1 MTANLNRALMTAN
14 LNRALLT
21 YTDRNGRPVTVIA
34 NDDLRM
40 SPDQMQQ
47 WVDRMNRAAQ
57 SGSRFYLG

>member
-1 MTANLNRALMTAN
+1 MTAN

-40 SPDQMQQ
+40 SPDQMKQ
-47 WVDRMNRAAQ
+47 WVDSMNHTAQ
-57 SGSRFYLG
+57 SGSLYHLG

>member
-1 MTANLNRALMTAN
+1 MTAD

-21 YTDRNGRPVTVIA
+21 YTDRNGRPVMIIA
-34 NDDLRM
+34 TDDRRM

-57 SGSRFYLG
+57 SGSHYHLG

>member
-1 MTANLNRALMTAN
+1 MTAN

-21 YTDRNGRPVTVIA
+21 YTDRNGHPVTVIA

-57 SGSRFYLG
+57 SGSRFHLG

>member
-1 MTANLNRALMTAN
+1 MTAN

-21 YTDRNGRPVTVIA
+21 YTDRNGRLVTIIA

-47 WVDRMNRAAQ
+47 WVDRMNRAAL